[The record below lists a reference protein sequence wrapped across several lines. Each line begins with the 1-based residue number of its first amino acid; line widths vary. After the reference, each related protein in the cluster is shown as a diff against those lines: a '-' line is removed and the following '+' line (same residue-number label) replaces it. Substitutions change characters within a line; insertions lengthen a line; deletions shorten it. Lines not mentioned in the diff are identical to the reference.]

1 MREPGRVCGGSKGRR
16 KLLGLMSFDIYMF
29 TILIIVTVHAYVK
42 AHLIM
47 YFKYVQFNVFQPI
60 LIRLLFKP
68 SAYNTWHV
76 VLLFIVQSLSW
87 LCLTL

>member
-1 MREPGRVCGGSKGRR
+1 MVVQGQKEA
-16 KLLGLMSFDIYMF
+16 LGLMSFDIYMF
-29 TILIIVTVHAYVK
+29 TILIIDTVHAYVK

-47 YFKYVQFNVFQPI
+47 YFKYVQFNVFYI

-76 VLLFIVQSLSW
+76 VLLFIVQSLQ
-87 LCLTL
+87 LCV